1 MKKPRSIQ
9 AFSLVEVVFAMAVI
23 SFCLVVLLGLLS
35 SGLADS
41 KKSNDDTNIAGI
53 VWQVSNTLRSETT
66 ANLSANTANLTVPG
80 VYYFDINGQLTNA
93 PTASYPA
100 NSPSHYYTCG
110 LTNSA
115 ATTFSAIANA
125 TSPATTL
132 SSATFSNVQIQ
143 VSYPGHAPFTNYVTI
158 PPP

>member
-1 MKKPRSIQ
+1 
-9 AFSLVEVVFAMAVI
+9 MAVV

-35 SGLADS
+35 TGLMNS

-66 ANLSANTANLTVPG
+66 ANLKLTTANLTVPG

-93 PTASYPA
+93 PTPAYPV
-100 NSPSHYYTCG
+100 NSPSHFYTCA
-110 LTNSA
+110 LTNAPTTFSTLVNA
-115 ATTFSAIANA
+115 KTPATTFS
-125 TSPATTL
+125 T
-132 SSATFSNVQIQ
+132 ATFSNVLIQI
-143 VSYPGHAPFTNYVTI
+143 SCPGHAIPFTNYVTI